1 MKNNVYIPS
10 DILKPYIKKIIIQ
23 ETQFNNTYRVLPD
36 TSLVMGFQYKGKVS
50 IVEDNNETPLSTI
63 GITGLIDTF
72 RIFTNTNNLG
82 SILVYFTEIG
92 AYNFFTVPIN
102 ELFNKSVSLDNLI
115 KPLKVKE
122 VEEQLLEANS
132 DKERIN
138 IVESFLISELNLNKS
153 DSAIYSAIYKI
164 NHSKGSI
171 PIHEL
176 SNEFCFT

>member
-1 MKNNVYIPS
+1 
-10 DILKPYIKKIIIQ
+10 
-23 ETQFNNTYRVLPD
+23 
-36 TSLVMGFQYKGKVS
+36 MGFQYKGKVS
-50 IVEDNNETPLSTI
+50 IVEDNNETPLYTI